1 MRTTVQKEFYFWI
14 LGKLS
19 SLAMYPKKIKD
30 CQRGNEYQN
39 LVKRKCLQK
48 EVKKQKKVRIME
60 KNQMIAVCGLNCSE
74 CDIFRASDNPEI
86 AQRIV
91 NWFKEERHIDVK
103 IEDIHC
109 LGCREDRTK
118 HWSPDCWILRCCVDE
133 KGLEFCYQCE
143 DFPCEKLSEWAKESK
158 KYEEA
163 LNRLKEMGKR
173 Q

>member
-1 MRTTVQKEFYFWI
+1 
-14 LGKLS
+14 
-19 SLAMYPKKIKD
+19 
-30 CQRGNEYQN
+30 
-39 LVKRKCLQK
+39 LQK
-48 EVKKQKKVRIME
+48 EVKKRKEVRIME
-60 KNQMIAVCGLNCSE
+60 KNQRIAVCGLNCSE

-143 DFPCEKLSEWAKESK
+143 DFPCEKLSEWAKENK